1 VAKLSFSEVKEA
13 FPAPTFR
20 RYQLEVLKR
29 ITELFNSDYRV
40 VILSAPTGSGKSY
53 INAAFCKLMKS
64 FYATP
69 QLNLIDQIMRDK
81 YLGEKY
87 FVEIKGRQNYRC
99 HYDEEATVDV
109 GVCVRTKFVC
119 LKTEVCP
126 YWIQKMRAIRS
137 QSVIF
142 SLAYLIL
149 EGSGGDQVPPF
160 LGKRELCVLDESH
173 NLDRHIINQVSLEV
187 SPFTIPERVYEKIKE
202 QIPKIRDIVDA
213 RALINLVSKML
224 DYELAQIQI
233 TLEGEEISIHDAQ
246 MKNKME
252 EFKKLAEIFLES
264 ESPSNE
270 WVYDV
275 KWITYK
281 GKAEKKLILQ
291 PLYAKH
297 FAPDLVWDKA
307 EYFIVSSATI
317 LNTNIY
323 SRGNFISETGMDLV
337 FRGDQI
343 KVLEVPSTFPK
354 ENRPIVP
361 MWEKTGKMTKEKV
374 EENLPKTIEVVKEI
388 MKIEGL
394 EKKCC
399 VHCHSYEIAEKFAE
413 LCRRDPL
420 LKDRIISHNSLDRKE
435 KYEEWLQS
443 RGKIFI
449 SVAFEEGYDWVGELC
464 DYQILLKV
472 PFLDIEDKRV
482 ARRLELKHWNWYYL
496 EALKET
502 IQAYGRAIRSAEDRK
517 RFYVLDESFKNLV
530 RRTRKYMPKWFQ
542 EVIPEEVLE

>member
-1 VAKLSFSEVKEA
+1 
-13 FPAPTFR
+13 
-20 RYQLEVLKR
+20 
-29 ITELFNSDYRV
+29 
-40 VILSAPTGSGKSY
+40 
-53 INAAFCKLMKS
+53 
-64 FYATP
+64 
-69 QLNLIDQIMRDK
+69 MRD
-81 YLGEKY
+81 
-87 FVEIKGRQNYRC
+87 
-99 HYDEEATVDV
+99 TMDV
-109 GVCVRTKFVC
+109 
-119 LKTEVCP
+119 
-126 YWIQKMRAIRS
+126 
-137 QSVIF
+137 
-142 SLAYLIL
+142 
-149 EGSGGDQVPPF
+149 
-160 LGKRELCVLDESH
+160 
-173 NLDRHIINQVSLEV
+173 
-187 SPFTIPERVYEKIKE
+187 
-202 QIPKIRDIVDA
+202 
-213 RALINLVSKML
+213 RALISLINKML
-224 DYELAQIQI
+224 DYELAQIQM
-233 TLEGEEISIHDAQ
+233 TLEGEEISIYDAQ

-281 GKAEKKLILQ
+281 GKAERKLVVQ

-307 EYFIVSSATI
+307 DYFIVSSATI
-317 LNTNIY
+317 LNTDIY
-323 SRGNFISETGMDLV
+323 SRGNFISETGMDLA

-354 ENRPIVP
+354 ENRPVVP

-394 EKKCC
+394 DKKAT
-399 VHCHSYEIAEKFAE
+399 VHCHSYEMAEKFAE
-413 LCRRDPL
+413 LCRKDPL
-420 LKDRIISHNSLDRKE
+420 LKDRIITHNSIDRKE

-472 PFLDIEDKRV
+472 PFLDLEDKRV
-482 ARRLELKHWNWYYL
+482 ARRLELNHWNWYYL

-502 IQAYGRAIRSAEDRK
+502 IQAYGRAVRSAEDK
-517 RFYVLDESFKNLV
+517 KKFYVLDESFKNLIK
-530 RRTRKYMPKWFQ
+530 RTKKWAKKWFL
-542 EVIPEEVLE
+542 EAIPEWVFT